1 MDQLFSSS
9 SWGVNLHIAEIA
21 VSASTFQGTWALKIP
36 TSGGPCRVRNS
47 VAEDEVCIAMASN
60 AHLCIIECC

>member
-9 SWGVNLHIAEIA
+9 SCCVNLHTAEIA
-21 VSASTFQGTWALKIP
+21 VSASTFQGTWALKTP
-36 TSGGPCRVRNS
+36 TSTYQVRNS

-60 AHLCIIECC
+60 AHLYIIECY